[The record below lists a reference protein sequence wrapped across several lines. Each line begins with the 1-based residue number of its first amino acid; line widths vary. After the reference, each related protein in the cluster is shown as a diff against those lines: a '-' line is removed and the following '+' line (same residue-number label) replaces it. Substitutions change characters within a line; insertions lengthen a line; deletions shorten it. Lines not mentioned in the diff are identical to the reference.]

1 MTTPRPGRFTEAA
14 TTAQTRPPIGASR
27 REGWAGLA
35 LAGVEGVSLAVM
47 FQAQNLAWGGIVLWA
62 TLCLMLVGILVV
74 SVWASRE
81 RGVHRRG
88 FTRDLLLAGGWLLL
102 WIAACGWFWI
112 AHGHHS
118 TGAFLTTAAA
128 TVAVLPMALV
138 FGRLVREGS

>member
-1 MTTPRPGRFTEAA
+1 
-14 TTAQTRPPIGASR
+14 
-27 REGWAGLA
+27 
-35 LAGVEGVSLAVM
+35 M

-62 TLCLMLVGILVV
+62 ALCLMLVGIVVV

-128 TVAVLPMALV
+128 TVAVLPLALV